1 MHIILTAAPTSCSL
15 ETVTAGTTFALAP
28 IPFVLVTFNHDSE
41 GSTMNVIRY
50 EPWSLINRL
59 HQDLDRLVGREFG
72 HSDDESRGAVSDW
85 LPAVDVQEQPDAF
98 LLQADLPG
106 VDAKD
111 IDITMENGVLS
122 LRGRRHHETKQE
134 ESGYRRVERVSGEFF
149 RRFTLPDSADPEAIS
164 AQMTN
169 GVLTVRIG
177 KRAEIQPRRIEVRS
191 S

>member
-1 MHIILTAAPTSCSL
+1 
-15 ETVTAGTTFALAP
+15 
-28 IPFVLVTFNHDSE
+28 
-41 GSTMNVIRY
+41 MNVTRY
-50 EPWSLINRL
+50 EPWVLVNRL
-59 HQDLDRLVGREFG
+59 HQDLDRLLGREFG
-72 HSDDESRGAVSDW
+72 HADDESRGAVSDW
-85 LPAVDVQEQPDAF
+85 LPAVDVQERPDAF

-106 VDAKD
+106 VDSKD

-122 LRGRRHHETKQE
+122 LRGRRQHETKQE
-134 ESGYRRVERVSGEFF
+134 NGGSLRVVGVCGDFF

>member
-1 MHIILTAAPTSCSL
+1 M
-15 ETVTAGTTFALAP
+15 EV
-28 IPFVLVTFNHDSE
+28 
-41 GSTMNVIRY
+41 STMNVSRY

-59 HQDLDRLVGREFG
+59 HQDLDRLIGREFAAG
-72 HSDDESRGAVSDW
+72 DDESRGAVSDW
-85 LPAVDVQEQPDAF
+85 LPAVDVQEKPDAF

-106 VDAKD
+106 VDSKD

-122 LRGRRHHETKQE
+122 LRGRRQSETKQE
-134 ESGYRRVERVSGEFF
+134 NGGYRRVERVSGEFF

-177 KRAEIQPRRIEVRS
+177 KRAEIQPRRIQVKTS
-191 S
+191 